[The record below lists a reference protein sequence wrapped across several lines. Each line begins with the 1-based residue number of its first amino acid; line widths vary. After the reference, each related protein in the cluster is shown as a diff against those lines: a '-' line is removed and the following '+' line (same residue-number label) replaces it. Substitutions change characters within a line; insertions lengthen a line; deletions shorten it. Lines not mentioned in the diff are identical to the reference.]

1 MSGHSKWSTIKRAK
15 GAADAKRGQLFTKLT
30 REIMLSVREGGAS
43 LDSNYSLRLAI
54 QKAKDNNMPSE
65 NIDRAIKRA
74 AGEGGAASL
83 AEFALEGYG
92 PSGVAL
98 LIEALSDNRNRTVQE
113 IRSILNRHGGS
124 LGEAGCVSWLFETH
138 GLITIDADAEK
149 ADEIALQ
156 AIDAGADDVKTE
168 GGYVEVYTE
177 PSTLEDVRH
186 ALESDYSVT
195 SAEVSMVPKTS
206 VMLDDAKA
214 VQIMKFIDALENL
227 DDVKRV
233 YTNADFP
240 DSALDQMG

>member
-43 LDSNYSLRLAI
+43 LDSNYSLRLAV

-74 AGEGGAASL
+74 AGEGGAANL

-92 PSGVAL
+92 PNGVAL

-124 LGEAGCVSWLFETH
+124 LGETGCVSWLFDTH
-138 GLITIDADAEK
+138 GLITIDTDEDK

-177 PSTLEDVRH
+177 PSALEDVRH
-186 ALESDYSVT
+186 ALESDYTVT
-195 SAEVSMVPKTS
+195 SAEVSLVAKTS

-214 VQIMKFIDALENL
+214 VQMMKFIEALENL
-227 DDVKRV
+227 DDVKHV

-240 DSALDQMG
+240 DSAFEQMG